1 MRASPLASAGAFLL
15 CFSVGLSVS
24 LSADSAAEVT
34 NSEQELQA
42 RQLLDSGR
50 FDEAKQRYQV
60 IVKTDTET
68 LGEQN
73 PKTLTD
79 RVALAT
85 ARSKTGDSL
94 EAEEELRTVLAINVR
109 RRGPDHDET
118 LACRTA
124 LARLLDDSG
133 RTSEAI
139 REYRTILDSRE
150 RTLGAED
157 LQVARV
163 KHSLADALVAQRA
176 YDDAIPLYRAAQ
188 TVLMRGVGAD
198 DRETLLNRSN
208 LACAVGEKG
217 DFETAE
223 TELKEILAAR
233 ERLFGTDD
241 ISVYTTC
248 FYLARVLAGHG
259 HLDESNG
266 FAERALKG
274 FRLHLPANHALTVR
288 ATHLCAEL
296 KADIANQAKKTEED
310 SRR

>member
-1 MRASPLASAGAFLL
+1 MFCLSLG
-15 CFSVGLSVS
+15 VSVS
-24 LSADSAAEVT
+24 LSAEPAQEVT
-34 NSEQELQA
+34 SSEREQQA
-42 RQLLDSGR
+42 RQLFDSGR
-50 FDEAKQRYQV
+50 FDEAKQRYEV
-60 IVKTDTET
+60 IVKADTET

-73 PKTLTD
+73 PKTLAD
-79 RVALAT
+79 RVALAI
-85 ARSKTGDSL
+85 ARSKTGDTL
-94 EAEEELRTVLAINVR
+94 EAEGELRAVLAINVR

-133 RTSEAI
+133 RNSEAV

-163 KHSLADALVAQRA
+163 KHLLADALVVTRV

-188 TVLMRGVGAD
+188 TVLVRGLGAD

-208 LACAVGEKG
+208 LACALGEKG
-217 DFETAE
+217 DFEIAE
-223 TELKEILAAR
+223 RELKEILAAR
-233 ERLFGTDD
+233 ERLFGADD
-241 ISVYTTC
+241 ISVSTTC

-259 HLDESNG
+259 HIDESNG

-274 FRLHLPANHALTVR
+274 FRLHLSANHPLTVR

-296 KADIANQAKKTEED
+296 KADIANQAKKAEEE
-310 SRR
+310 SKK